1 MEGSTGGGQGTDVGG
16 LLTAGA
22 LRIKGSITFIDPEVG
37 RVRERVWGK
46 GEGMGEGLGVEKCWV
61 LGWSERESLQVSLLH
76 PCKA

>member
-1 MEGSTGGGQGTDVGG
+1 MVSTKDLNWPPPVLFSPMEGSTGGSQGTDVGG

-46 GEGMGEGLGVEKCWV
+46 G
-61 LGWSERESLQVSLLH
+61 
-76 PCKA
+76 